1 MLALILNLEYITL
14 KLDFEQIIIAV
25 TNIFCMQ
32 SWVPMKEYYFS
43 YNSVSWYLSLVLF
56 MEILMPWIGK
66 WRKMS
71 YKKDVIVLI
80 GGVAVWNMAWYIF
93 PNGYVHWLVYIFPIA
108 RIVEFLIGY
117 MIGVRMAQNVL
128 RENRKILNGLY
139 MVSWTYILLLLV
151 VSINVIDNSLFLT
164 FVWFLPSTIIVSLA
178 IYREQHNI
186 GRKDCHIDF
195 LKAIGDISMELFLAH
210 QIVIRYVKRYL
221 TETGLVVG
229 GFTNIVC
236 IVGIIISV
244 PFVKKFEEKFNL
256 EVKL

>member
-1 MLALILNLEYITL
+1 
-14 KLDFEQIIIAV
+14 
-25 TNIFCMQ
+25 
-32 SWVPMKEYYFS
+32 
-43 YNSVSWYLSLVLF
+43 
-56 MEILMPWIGK
+56 
-66 WRKMS
+66 
-71 YKKDVIVLI
+71 
-80 GGVAVWNMAWYIF
+80 
-93 PNGYVHWLVYIFPIA
+93 
-108 RIVEFLIGY
+108 
-117 MIGVRMAQNVL
+117 
-128 RENRKILNGLY
+128 
-139 MVSWTYILLLLV
+139 MV
-151 VSINVIDNSLFLT
+151 
-164 FVWFLPSTIIVSLA
+164 LPSTIIVSLA

-195 LKAIGDISMELFLAH
+195 LKAIGDISMELFLTH